1 MLCFGMFFNSFVV
14 LTKNQMKKTTKLLLP
29 IVALFVFVS
38 CKDEVGNSPESIGFT
53 QVSNSGEMRIPN
65 DFTFSTSRVVAYDF
79 DLTNA
84 PSDKKYRLDFFTFLP
99 EAGGELM
106 LSEFVD
112 GQSVASGNVL
122 VPAYT
127 QTIYLRL
134 NAPDGSSALYLV
146 NAESTSTSANLFS
159 GKKSTK
165 TSAPVS
171 PDCTTGC
178 EQSYNNQSGD
188 VAVNSNDPAG
198 VYCFSGNHTGNISI
212 NRSGVTVR
220 ICGNADIDKVAINQG
235 SSLEIASGGS
245 LRVMELGV
253 NSATGII
260 TVYTNARLETVNGFS
275 TAAQTV
281 NYGDVIVGSNY
292 QINSNGSMVN
302 NGYLEVGVDL
312 NQNSSFTN
320 NNHTYVKDDFNLNSN
335 SNTINNC
342 KLEVGDDI
350 HTNSIFTNTSYAAVG
365 DEWRVNSGSTTT
377 LENGAYIQANRVT
390 LNTVISGTGNTSL
403 VKLVSNPS
411 IGNNLITDIRSSS
424 GIIGNIEYCDP
435 NGIEI
440 NNGSISNGAVEN
452 CNLYVPTSTCNPAG
466 NGTPTIVDSDNDQ
479 VADGMD
485 EYPNDPDRA
494 SNDFLP
500 SENSFGTLAYE
511 DLWPALG
518 DYDFNDLVVDYNFTM
533 VKNANS
539 EVVDIKAKYVVR
551 AIGGSFTNGFGIQL
565 NTAPSNVASVTGQVL
580 TENFITNSANGT
592 EAGQTNATII
602 VFDNASSVLPNPG
615 TVFTNTTPG
624 QGYSTPDTT
633 EIVINFSTPQAMASL
648 GTAPFNPFLIVDKD
662 RGVEVHLAGEA
673 PTDLAD
679 QQLFGT
685 GDDDSNGSSKLY
697 QSPSNLVWALNIST
711 GFDYPNEKADIVTVY
726 SNFAS
731 WAQSGGTQNLNWYI
745 DLPGNIV
752 NSNVYQAP

>member
-1 MLCFGMFFNSFVV
+1 
-14 LTKNQMKKTTKLLLP
+14 
-29 IVALFVFVS
+29 
-38 CKDEVGNSPESIGFT
+38 
-53 QVSNSGEMRIPN
+53 MRIPN
-65 DFTFSTSRVVAYDF
+65 DFTFSTSRVVTYDF

-84 PSDKKYRLDFFTFLP
+84 PTDKKYRLDFFTFLP

-106 LSEFVD
+106 LSEFAD
-112 GQSVASGNVL
+112 GQSIASGNVL

-127 QTIYLRL
+127 ETVYLRV

-146 NAESTSTSANLFS
+146 DAKGTSTSANLFS

-165 TSAPVS
+165 TGAPVS

-178 EQSYNNQSGD
+178 DQSFNNRSS
-188 VAVNSNDPAG
+188 NLNINNNDPGG
-198 VYCFSGNHTGNISI
+198 VYCFSGNHTGNINV
-212 NRSGVTVR
+212 NRGGVTVR
-220 ICGNADIDKVAINQG
+220 ICGNADVQNLNINQG
-235 SSLEIASGGS
+235 SSLEITSGGS
-245 LRVMELGV
+245 LRVQNLNV
-253 NSATGII
+253 NSTSGTI
-260 TVYTNARLETVNGFS
+260 TVYTNASIELTNGFS
-275 TAAQTV
+275 SGSQVV
-281 NYGDVIVGSNY
+281 NYGDITVASNFN
-292 QINSNGSMVN
+292 INSGGSVTN
-302 NGYLEVGVDL
+302 NGYIEVGVDI
-312 NQNSSFTN
+312 NQNSTLIN
-320 NNHTYVKDDFNLNSN
+320 NNYIYVKDDLSLNGG
-335 SNTINNC
+335 SNTVNNC
-342 KLEVGDDI
+342 RMEVDDDI
-350 HTNSIFTNTSYAAVG
+350 HTNGTFTNKNYATAG
-365 DEWRVNSGSTTT
+365 DEWRVNGGSNTT
-377 LENGAYIQANRVT
+377 LENGAYIQANRLT
-390 LNTVISGTGNTSL
+390 LNTVVTATGSTSL
-403 VKLVSNPS
+403 IKLVDSP
-411 IGNNLITDIRSSS
+411 IFGNSLETRINGGAGLS
-424 GIIGNIEYCDP
+424 GNVELCDP
-435 NGIEI
+435 NGIET
-440 NNGSISNGAVEN
+440 NNGSLSNGAVEG
-452 CNLYVPTSTCNPAG
+452 CNLYIPTSACNPAG
-466 NGTPTIVDSDNDQ
+466 NGTPTIVDSDNDG
-479 VADGMD
+479 VADDMD